1 MNLTT
6 LEQLQAFTPWTWGKK
21 PAEQGNWGET
31 GRWRVA
37 AKCKPLPGLMLGR
50 VPAEHTLA
58 NPEAWA
64 MRNQLHILDLDKC
77 MAEDGQLLEKWQPLY
92 SRLVDYGCP
101 IEKSVSGEGLHA
113 FCRIPDELAPVP
125 QHDRKALYQLKDDL
139 GQLFAAGGRKHRT
152 VIMTMDWQTD
162 SRTIPLLDGE
172 QAAQVLMFAANYER
186 EQKAKPMPATTM
198 PATTRPRPT
207 DAPHVWRTYELRTAR
222 LARYFTQK
230 LEQGHDLTHAANWSE
245 GSRHDT
251 CAREFWCAAHGGVT
265 PEVSWRAI
273 SAKAV
278 AAGLPE
284 KEVQQLFESACNKAG
299 QSNV

>member
-1 MNLTT
+1 MNLAT

-31 GRWRVA
+31 ERWRVA
-37 AKCKPLPGLMLGR
+37 AKCKPLPGLMLGAA
-50 VPAEHTLA
+50 PAEHTLA
-58 NPEAWA
+58 APEAWA
-64 MRNQLHILDLDKC
+64 MRNQLHILDLDNC

-172 QAAQVLMFAANYER
+172 QAAQLLMFAANYER
-186 EQKAKPMPATTM
+186 ERKPAAKPMPA
-198 PATTRPRPT
+198 PARPLST
-207 DAPHVWRTYELRTAR
+207 IGGL
-222 LARYFTQK
+222 L
-230 LEQGHDLTHAANWSE
+230 
-245 GSRHDT
+245 
-251 CAREFWCAAHGGVT
+251 CARGSQRQGEDCTTAHTETRTGRGPDT
-265 PEVSWRAI
+265 QAFMGRRQQAPENPRRVL
-273 SAKAV
+273 
-278 AAGLPE
+278 AG
-284 KEVQQLFESACNKAG
+284 CHAG
-299 QSNV
+299 R